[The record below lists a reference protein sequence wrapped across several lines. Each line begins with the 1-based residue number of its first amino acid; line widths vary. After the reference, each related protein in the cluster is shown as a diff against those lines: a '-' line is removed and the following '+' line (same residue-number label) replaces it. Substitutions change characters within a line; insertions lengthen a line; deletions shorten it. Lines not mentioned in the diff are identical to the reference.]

1 MEPTPRHAA
10 VLFADIA
17 GSTRLYETA
26 GDAAALAMIG
36 RCLDVMRAV
45 CEERDGRVVKT
56 IGDEI
61 MAVFPSAANAGY
73 AANDMQARIVALGE
87 GGGPPLSIHAGF
99 HAGDVLESAA
109 DVFGDTVNVAARM
122 CALAKGGQTLIDA
135 TTMESL
141 PMALRTRTRC
151 LDVSSVKGKEADLE
165 IHELIWQETQE
176 DLTTLAPR
184 RAGRNARLT
193 LRYRDQE
200 IDAAELAA
208 LTFGRDGHNDV
219 VILDRKASRLH
230 ARIERRRDK
239 YVLIDHSTNGTFL
252 AVQGES
258 EVELRREELLLRG
271 RGRIYFGHPSV
282 EDPGGEAVEFDT
294 GALGAA
300 TDAS

>member
-1 MEPTPRHAA
+1 MEPVSRHAA

-17 GSTRLYETA
+17 GSTRLYETV
-26 GDAAALAMIG
+26 GDATALLMIG
-36 RCLDVMRAV
+36 RCLDVMRVV

-56 IGDEI
+56 IGDEV
-61 MAVFPSAANAGY
+61 MAVFPSAGNAGY
-73 AANDMQARIVALGE
+73 AANDMQTRIAALGG
-87 GGGPPLSIHAGF
+87 GGGPALAIHAGF
-99 HAGDVLESAA
+99 HAGQVLESDA
-109 DVFGDTVNVAARM
+109 DVFGDTVNVAARL
-122 CALAKGGQTLIDA
+122 CNLAKGGQTLIA
-135 TTMESL
+135 AETLVAL
-141 PMALRTRTRC
+141 PFALRSRTRC
-151 LDVSSVKGKEADLE
+151 LDVQSVKGKEADVE
-165 IHELIWQETQE
+165 IHELIWQETEE

-193 LRYRDQE
+193 LRYRDRE

-208 LTFGRDGHNDV
+208 LTFGRDGNNDV

-282 EDPGGEAVEFDT
+282 EDPGDEAVEYDT
-294 GALGAA
+294 GLPP
-300 TDAS
+300 S

>member
-1 MEPTPRHAA
+1 
-10 VLFADIA
+10 
-17 GSTRLYETA
+17 
-26 GDAAALAMIG
+26 MIG

-56 IGDEI
+56 IGDEV
-61 MAVFPSAANAGY
+61 MAVFPSAGNAGY
-73 AANDMQARIVALGE
+73 AANDMQSRIAALGG
-87 GGGPPLSIHAGF
+87 GGGPPLAIHAGF
-99 HAGDVLESAA
+99 HAGQVLESEA
-109 DVFGDTVNVAARM
+109 DVFGDTVNVASRL
-122 CALAKGGQTLIDA
+122 CGLAKGGQTLIA
-135 TTMESL
+135 AETLAAL
-141 PMALRTRTRC
+141 PFALRSRTRC
-151 LDVSSVKGKEADLE
+151 LDVQSVKGKEADVE
-165 IHELIWQETQE
+165 IHELLWQETEE

-193 LRYRDQE
+193 LRYRDRE

-208 LTFGRDGHNDV
+208 LTFGRDGNNDV

-282 EDPGGEAVEFDT
+282 EDPGDEAVEYDT
-294 GALGAA
+294 GLPPA
-300 TDAS
+300 

>member
-1 MEPTPRHAA
+1 MDPAPPRHAA
-10 VLFADIA
+10 VLFADVA
-17 GSTRLYETA
+17 GSTRLYETV

-36 RCLDVMRAV
+36 RCIDVMRAV

-56 IGDEI
+56 IGDEV
-61 MAVFPSAANAGY
+61 MAVFPSAGNAGY
-73 AANDMQARIVALGE
+73 ASIDMQSRIASLGGE
-87 GGGPPLSIHAGF
+87 RGPALSIHCGF
-99 HAGDVLESAA
+99 HAGPVLENGA
-109 DVFGDTVNVAARM
+109 DVFGDTVNVAARL
-122 CALAKGGQTLIDA
+122 CALAKGGQTLIA
-135 TTMESL
+135 GASL
-141 PMALRTRTRC
+141 EALPHALKSRTRC
-151 LDVSSVKGKEADLE
+151 LDVQSVKGKEADIE

-193 LRYRDQE
+193 LRYGDRE
-200 IDAAELAA
+200 IDAAEAAA
-208 LTFGRDGHNDV
+208 LTFGRDGANDV

-252 AVQGES
+252 AVHGES

-282 EDPGGEAVEFDT
+282 EDPGAEAVEFDT
-294 GALGAA
+294 GAPGG
-300 TDAS
+300 

>member
-1 MEPTPRHAA
+1 MEPAARHAA

-17 GSTRLYETA
+17 GSTRLYETV
-26 GDAAALAMIG
+26 GDGTALLMIG
-36 RCLDVMRAV
+36 RCLDVMRTV
-45 CEERDGRVVKT
+45 CEERQGRVVKT

-73 AANDMQARIVALGE
+73 AANDMQARVSALSDQ
-87 GGGPPLSIHAGF
+87 GGPPLSIHAGF
-99 HAGDVLESAA
+99 HVGQVLESEA
-109 DVFGDTVNVAARM
+109 DVFGDTVNVAARL
-122 CALAKGGQTLIDA
+122 CGLAKSGQTLIA
-135 TTMESL
+135 APTLEGL
-141 PMALRTRTRC
+141 PFALRSRTRC
-151 LDVSSVKGKEADLE
+151 LDTQSVKGKEVDVE
-165 IHELIWQETQE
+165 IHELIWQETEE

-193 LRYRDQE
+193 LRYRDRE
-200 IDAAELAA
+200 IDAADLAA
-208 LTFGRDGHNDV
+208 LTFGRDGNNDV

-252 AVQGES
+252 AAEGEG

-282 EDPGGEAVEFDT
+282 EDPEGDAVEFDT
-294 GALGAA
+294 GAAA
-300 TDAS
+300 SGSA

>member
-1 MEPTPRHAA
+1 MEPSPRHAA

-17 GSTRLYETA
+17 GSTRLYEA
-26 GDAAALAMIG
+26 VGDAAALAMIG
-36 RCLDVMRAV
+36 RCLDVMRDV
-45 CEERDGRVVKT
+45 CEDRDGRVVKT
-56 IGDEI
+56 IGDEV
-61 MAVFPSAANAGY
+61 MAVFPSAGNAGY
-73 AANDMQARIVALGE
+73 AANDMQLRVAALGDD
-87 GGGPPLSIHAGF
+87 GGHPLSIHAGF
-99 HAGDVLESAA
+99 HAGQVLESAA
-109 DVFGDTVNVAARM
+109 DVFGDTVNVAARL
-122 CALAKGGQTLIDA
+122 CGLAKGGQTLIA
-135 TTMESL
+135 ASTLESL
-141 PMALRTRTRC
+141 PMALRSRTRC
-151 LDVSSVKGKEADLE
+151 LDMQSVKGKEADVE

-193 LRYRDQE
+193 LRYRDRE

-208 LTFGRDGHNDV
+208 LTFGRDGNNDV

-252 AVQGES
+252 AADGES

-282 EDPGGEAVEFDT
+282 EDPGGDAVEFDT
-294 GALGAA
+294 GAA
-300 TDAS
+300 

>member
-1 MEPTPRHAA
+1 MEPAARHAA

-17 GSTRLYETA
+17 GSTRLYETV

-36 RCLDVMRAV
+36 RCLDVMRVV

-73 AANDMQARIVALGE
+73 AANDMQMRIAALGAS
-87 GGGPPLSIHAGF
+87 GGPPLSIHAGF
-99 HAGDVLESAA
+99 HAGDVLESEA
-109 DVFGDTVNVAARM
+109 DIFGDTVNVAARM
-122 CALAKGGQTLIDA
+122 CGLAKGGQTLIDA
-135 TTMESL
+135 VTLEGL

-151 LDVSSVKGKEADLE
+151 LDVSSVKGKEAELE
-165 IHELIWQETQE
+165 IHELIWQETEE

-193 LRYRDQE
+193 LRYRERE
-200 IDAAELAA
+200 IDAAESNA
-208 LTFGRDGHNDV
+208 LTFGRDGQNDV

-271 RGRIYFGHPSV
+271 RGLIYFGHPSI
-282 EDPGGEAVEFDT
+282 EDPGTDAVEYDT
-294 GALGAA
+294 GTPGA
-300 TDAS
+300 D